1 MRKLLLLLFLI
12 SGWLMGCRP
21 AGDGGERVEEPEAVQ
36 FTIGDT
42 LKTYLPN
49 WTAYYTTQVEAFD
62 PAGYRLVDSLQKDT
76 LYSRSYDPQ
85 QLGNF
90 LDLYQDY
97 LVYSPDSSRV
107 LDLYSYRYVFEEQED
122 GPTQVMKDVDVEAAL
137 VNLEKEERKRLLFL
151 GAAGFVEDG
160 AWIDNKRVIIT
171 GGMIVPEN
179 PEMMQLK
186 AWVINLETRWM
197 YTYEYPEYIDR
208 SDVNYVQEVIFRDLT
223 IL

>member
-1 MRKLLLLLFLI
+1 
-12 SGWLMGCRP
+12 MGCQP
-21 AGDGGERVEEPEAVQ
+21 AGEGGERVEEPETVE

-49 WTAYYTTQVEAFD
+49 WTAYYATQVETFD
-62 PAGYRLVDSLQKDT
+62 PAEYRLVDSLQKDT
-76 LYSRSYDPQ
+76 LYSRTYDPQ
-85 QLGNF
+85 RFDNF

-97 LVYSPDSSRV
+97 LVYSPDSSR
-107 LDLYSYRYVFEEQED
+107 LMDLYSYRYVFEEQEE

-137 VNLEKEERKRLLFL
+137 VNLETEVRKRLLFL
-151 GAAGFVEDG
+151 GASGFVEDG

-171 GGMIVPEN
+171 GGIIVPEN

-186 AWVINLETRWM
+186 TWVMNLETQWL

-208 SDVNYVQEVIFRDLT
+208 SDVNYVQEVIFRDLA
-223 IL
+223 IM